1 MADFQYSRRAILKTG
16 VFASLL
22 GSGIISASRATQS
35 QQLVSTSFEQASVG
49 ESEPTS
55 PWYLF
60 NNGGTVEISK
70 SVASDGDQS
79 YFTGNAPLGDPG
91 AIAVELDLQQVD
103 SILFDVYAVSNDP
116 SYGNIKVSLD
126 EAGYPNPGEK
136 NIWSFNQLD
145 GVPPYGGEN
154 KWQRDV
160 TIDFSDYVKE
170 RPVVFWVDGDNSAYW
185 DNIRVVE
192 EGSTQNSS
200 GDNILWAFETNKDVF
215 SSPTVV
221 GDTVYIGSFDE
232 NTYALDATTGDQKW
246 ASQTGYWPLSSPT
259 VVGDTVYDGSFD
271 GNVYA
276 LNATTGDQKWLF
288 QTGEII
294 ASSPTVVDGTVFV
307 GSNDNNVYA
316 LDAATGNQQWC
327 FETGDWVK
335 SSPTVVE
342 GTVFVG
348 SNDNNVY
355 ALDTATG
362 DQEWVFETG
371 DIVISSPTVVEG
383 TVFVGSNDDNVYAL
397 EAATGNQE
405 WVFQTGSSVEST
417 PTVKNSTVFVGSN
430 DNNVYALDAATGD
443 RQWLFQ
449 TGSSIKSSPTVVE
462 GTVFVGSNDN
472 NVYALDTATGD
483 QEWVFETG
491 DIVIS
496 SPTVVEGTVFV
507 GSNDNKVYALD
518 AGVSGSSE
526 GSRVTLGTLGHHHT
540 WADITSLEPLTA
552 EMVTTSISNNF
563 VEMES
568 RGMLESL
575 FVDIKDSFAPPGVGV
590 DPDKNEAYIN
600 VDVEVSI
607 PDADRRNIEDVTLT
621 LESDGIEFG
630 QDQQDEGMRRESAE
644 TFRYENLR
652 VRTEA
657 QVGLTR
663 IRAILQGISRLMGAA
678 GVPGEAGPLEET
690 IQANTEAY
698 PDVYLAAIEVTYGD
712 GSTDTITIDERLPR
726 YIDVCPENQLMAV
739 NPLNYPQPHC
749 NLDNYT
755 DEDLQN
761 ARSYAVLSP
770 ASLLVEDTNGNRIGR
785 VQTDKGWETVDEISN
800 VFYSG
805 ALNQEFVLV
814 PDADSYRVIAQ
825 GTDSGTMTIQ
835 IDEPAD
841 EDGQITSE
849 VYEDIP
855 VDTDTTAELPT
866 DDSAIRLDDSGDGDF
881 DQTVSPAEKIT
892 WTNRDYVNASFN
904 APPDTSPVLEAD
916 EDTSHED
923 NDTDNVDGDG
933 PGFGVAGAIAGLGG
947 AGYLLKRRLDEED
960 SE

>member
-327 FETGDWVK
+327 FETGDWV
-335 SSPTVVE
+335 
-342 GTVFVG
+342 
-348 SNDNNVY
+348 
-355 ALDTATG
+355 
-362 DQEWVFETG
+362 
-371 DIVISSPTVVEG
+371 
-383 TVFVGSNDDNVYAL
+383 
-397 EAATGNQE
+397 
-405 WVFQTGSSVEST
+405 
-417 PTVKNSTVFVGSN
+417 
-430 DNNVYALDAATGD
+430 
-443 RQWLFQ
+443 
-449 TGSSIKSSPTVVE
+449 KSSPTVVE

>member
-1 MADFQYSRRAILKTG
+1 MYSNIIITKFFLIDNRRNMADFQYSRRAILKTG

-327 FETGDWVK
+327 FETGDWV
-335 SSPTVVE
+335 
-342 GTVFVG
+342 
-348 SNDNNVY
+348 
-355 ALDTATG
+355 
-362 DQEWVFETG
+362 
-371 DIVISSPTVVEG
+371 
-383 TVFVGSNDDNVYAL
+383 
-397 EAATGNQE
+397 
-405 WVFQTGSSVEST
+405 
-417 PTVKNSTVFVGSN
+417 
-430 DNNVYALDAATGD
+430 
-443 RQWLFQ
+443 
-449 TGSSIKSSPTVVE
+449 KSSPTVVE